1 MTQPASAGSASL
13 PGTVDALTAS
23 LIALYADAEQQ
34 LMRQLAVV
42 AAHRL
47 NDSSATAQLLM
58 LGEMRRAAQKLTTAL
73 RLRSGPLAARVID
86 EAAQRGDAA
95 AVTALRAAVAGHP
108 DLARLYLL
116 PGGHRVTSANAIAL
130 DLASKLD
137 AANLRIV
144 RFADDAYRAAVAD
157 TSTRLVLGREQLTPA
172 TAQHRAWT
180 ELTRQGVTGY
190 TDTRGRQ
197 WNLATYVEMATR
209 TSVQRAYNASHEA
222 RMSSVGIE
230 YFTVS
235 HDGRPCPLCRPWE
248 GAILGPHAGQVTT
261 KAADSARQVSFTV
274 KGTLAEAHAAGFQHP
289 NCKHVLLA
297 YLPGV
302 TSTTSSSR
310 WTADDQARYEATQQL
325 RYLERQVRAAKR
337 QQLAALNDLDRQ
349 RAARRVRAYQSR
361 IRAHVGQHDLVRRRQ
376 REQLDLGNH

>member
-1 MTQPASAGSASL
+1 MTRPASTGAESL
-13 PGTVDALTAS
+13 PVTVDALTAP

-34 LMRQLAVV
+34 LMRQLAIV

-73 RLRSGPLAARVID
+73 RLRSGPLAARVIG
-86 EAAQRGDAA
+86 EATQRGDASA
-95 AVTALRAAVAGHP
+95 LTALRAAVAGHP
-108 DLARLYLL
+108 DLVALYLL

-144 RFADDAYRAAVAD
+144 RFADDAYRAAGAD
-157 TSTRLVLGREQLTPA
+157 TSTRLILGREQLTPA

-222 RMSSVGIE
+222 RMSSVGIR

-235 HDGRPCPLCRPWE
+235 HDGRPCPECRPWE
-248 GAILGPHAGQVTT
+248 GAILGEHPGQVIER
-261 KAADSARQVSFTV
+261 AADSPRTVSFIV
-274 KGTLAEAHAAGFQHP
+274 KGTLAEARAAGFQHP
-289 NCKHVLLA
+289 NCRHVLLP

-302 TSTTSSSR
+302 TRASGGHA
-310 WTADDQARYEATQQL
+310 WTAADQRRYDATQQL

-337 QQLAALNDLDRQ
+337 QQIAALNDLDRQ
-349 RAARRVRAYQSR
+349 RAARRMRAYQSR
-361 IRAHVGQHDLVRRRQ
+361 IRVHVGQHDLVRRRQ
-376 REQLDLGNH
+376 REQLNLGNH